1 MADIEM
7 CSQVLCPNAKF
18 CYRVRATTNPYWQS
32 YVKFQYKIS
41 TRGVECYGYWPMLN
55 SIVTDN
61 TATNDNV
68 DEIHGR

>member
-18 CYRVRATTNPYWQS
+18 CYRARAATNPYWQS

-41 TRGVECYGYWPMLN
+41 TRGVECDGYWPMFK
-55 SIVTDN
+55 SVVTASAN
-61 TATNDNV
+61 TGETN
-68 DEIHGR
+68 GSRA

>member
-7 CSQVLCPNAKF
+7 CSQTLCPNAKS

-55 SIVTDN
+55 SVVADS
-61 TATNDNV
+61 TAIGETN
-68 DEIHGR
+68 GSRT